1 MCKREN
7 SIDISKKRVLIQ
19 KISML
24 LFYDNVICLTSKMLK
39 FFENL
44 ISQVYYVIEIQ
55 ALLKHILNFYH
66 GNFKLQI
73 FG

>member
-1 MCKREN
+1 
-7 SIDISKKRVLIQ
+7 
-19 KISML
+19 
-24 LFYDNVICLTSKMLK
+24 MLK